1 MAIKTFTTGE
11 VLTASDTN
19 TYLANSGLVYVKQ
32 QTVGN
37 NVSSVEITGAFSATY
52 DHYRVIYMGGTC
64 SVQSDLGVYL
74 GSTAPANGYY
84 QTIMYVAYGASTVV
98 GASLSNGAKWTALGV
113 QENPNSMAFDIYNP
127 FANEKTSMQG
137 MFMGVNSV
145 RVAGNAQGF
154 YNATTSYTSFT
165 IVSASGNISGGVVY
179 VYGYRKA

>member
-1 MAIKTFTTGE
+1 
-11 VLTASDTN
+11 
-19 TYLANSGLVYVKQ
+19 
-32 QTVGN
+32 
-37 NVSSVEITGAFSATY
+37 
-52 DHYRVIYMGGTC
+52 
-64 SVQSDLGVYL
+64 
-74 GSTAPANGYY
+74 
-84 QTIMYVAYGASTVV
+84 
-98 GASLSNGAKWTALGV
+98 
-113 QENPNSMAFDIYNP
+113 MAFDIYNP